1 DVRRDPRPR
10 PAQLPHRRVP
20 DLDFHRVPG
29 LVPLQ
34 RMGTAGACLP
44 AGRSPRARAGGG
56 ARPLCAFEHARDV
69 ARGVRH
75 RCDGQRRALPHRGGP
90 PRSAQLA
97 HPVGDG
103 GGPAAGGADDRH
115 GLRRSAVPHPR
126 TRLLR
131 RDSCGQ
137 PGHAAA
143 HGHGAVLRLDH
154 HGGQSAGRPHVRNP
168 RPTNP
173 GRRGVDVIAAA
184 EGLHSTGLEPDAGAA
199 GAGAAGAG
207 AAGAGETVARARA
220 RGPWRKAW
228 DRFKRNRLALISLVM
243 CGVLVVVAFAAP
255 WIAPHHYADTD
266 YEALLAGAGADGH
279 LLGTDQ
285 LGRDILSRTLYGL
298 RTALIVAFG
307 AELLALLCALVVGL
321 AAGYRG

>member
-1 DVRRDPRPR
+1 
-10 PAQLPHRRVP
+10 
-20 DLDFHRVPG
+20 
-29 LVPLQ
+29 
-34 RMGTAGACLP
+34 M
-44 AGRSPRARAGGG
+44 
-56 ARPLCAFEHARDV
+56 
-69 ARGVRH
+69 
-75 RCDGQRRALPHRGGP
+75 
-90 PRSAQLA
+90 
-97 HPVGDG
+97 
-103 GGPAAGGADDRH
+103 
-115 GLRRSAVPHPR
+115 
-126 TRLLR
+126 
-131 RDSCGQ
+131 
-137 PGHAAA
+137 
-143 HGHGAVLRLDH
+143 
-154 HGGQSAGRPHVRNP
+154 
-168 RPTNP
+168 
-173 GRRGVDVIAAA
+173 DVIAAA
-184 EGLHSTGLEPDAGAA
+184 EGLHSTGLEPD
-199 GAGAAGAG
+199 AG

-321 AAGYRG
+321 AAGYRGGRAEQGLMAFTDVMYAFPSYLFAIVMVAVLGRSIFALIVAIGIAGWVTQARLVRAQVLSIKQREYVEAARAMGASGPTIAVRYILPNAIGPMLVTTSFAIPAAIAAEAGLGLLGLGVQPPTPSWGGMISEGTRYLLSAPHMLLAPACVFALALLAFTWVGDGVRDAFDPRGDRR